1 MIKRDVL
8 VIEDDKVFNRLL
20 LDHLTDAGY
29 EVTSVY
35 SWKEAQ
41 QWLQAHEPDLVILDV
56 RLPDADGIELV
67 KSEQWSQPVIVLT
80 AYGSVQNAVDA
91 MQAGAEDYLVKPVN
105 FEELDL
111 VISRALEN
119 ASIRKDH
126 QFQKTLQAS
135 KSDAYMV
142 GESAALAQVK
152 RLIEAVAPSDMTVL
166 VQGESGVGKELVA
179 KAIHQHSQRAHR
191 NYVAVDCC
199 TIQESLFE
207 SELFGYERGAFT
219 GAERQKKGLIEGAES
234 GTLFLDE
241 IGEIDP
247 PAQAKLLRVLETGI
261 YRRVGGTKDMK
272 ANVRIVAATNR
283 NLEQHSQDGQF
294 RPDLF
299 YRLNAFTIE
308 IPPLRERREDIPA
321 LARHFIANHSFS
333 RRINLRISDAA
344 LQALIAYNWPGN
356 IRELKNV
363 IERAIILS
371 QDDKEISPRHL
382 TFTCENAATQSE
394 VALQFEH
401 EPSVA
406 ELNRNYMNML
416 LEKYNGHRA
425 TVAKI
430 MGISERSLYRMIKK
444 N

>member
-8 VIEDDKVFNRLL
+8 VIEDDKVFNRLV
-20 LDHLTDAGY
+20 LDHLKEAGY
-29 EVTSVY
+29 EATSVY
-35 SWKEAQ
+35 NWKEAKK
-41 QWLQAHEPDLVILDV
+41 WLEAHEPDLIILDV

-67 KSEQWSQPVIVLT
+67 AKEQWSQPVIILT
-80 AYGSVQNAVDA
+80 AYASVQSAVDA
-91 MQAGAEDYLVKPVN
+91 MQAGAADYLVKPVN

-111 VISRALEN
+111 VIRRVLEN

-135 KSDAYMV
+135 RGDAYMV
-142 GESAALAQVK
+142 GESEALTQVK

-179 KAIHQHSQRAHR
+179 KAIHQHSQRVDR

-199 TIQESLFE
+199 TIQETLFE

-219 GAERQKKGLIEGAES
+219 GADRQKNGLIEGAES

-247 PAQAKLLRVLETGI
+247 SAQAKLLRVLEAGT
-261 YRRVGGTKDMK
+261 YRRVGGTKDIK
-272 ANVRIVAATNR
+272 ANVRIIAATNR
-283 NLEQHSQDGQF
+283 DLEQHSQDGQF
-294 RPDLF
+294 RYDLF
-299 YRLNAFTIE
+299 YRLNAFTIQ

-321 LARHFIANHSFS
+321 LATHFIANHSFS
-333 RRINLRISDAA
+333 RRINLGISDIAM
-344 LQALIAYNWPGN
+344 QSLINYEWPGN

-371 QDDKEISPRHL
+371 QNDKEIRPRHL
-382 TFTCENAATQSE
+382 TFTCENPVMQSE

-401 EPSVA
+401 EPTLA
-406 ELNRNYMNML
+406 EMSRDYMETL

-444 N
+444 D